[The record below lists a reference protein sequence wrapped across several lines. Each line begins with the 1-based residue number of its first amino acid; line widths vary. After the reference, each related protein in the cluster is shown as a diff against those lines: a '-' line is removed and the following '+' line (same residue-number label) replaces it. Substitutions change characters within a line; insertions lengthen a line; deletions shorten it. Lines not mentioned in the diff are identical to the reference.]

1 MRVVQRRT
9 TDRPHRPGRAAPAS
23 VARPGP
29 LAAVIAAV
37 GVLGLAVLLAAALV
51 TIMELM
57 YSPAGWS
64 SVGWGGR

>member
-9 TDRPHRPGRAAPAS
+9 ADRPHRLDQAAPTS
-23 VARPGP
+23 FARHGT

-37 GVLGLAVLLAAALV
+37 GVLGLSMLLAAALV